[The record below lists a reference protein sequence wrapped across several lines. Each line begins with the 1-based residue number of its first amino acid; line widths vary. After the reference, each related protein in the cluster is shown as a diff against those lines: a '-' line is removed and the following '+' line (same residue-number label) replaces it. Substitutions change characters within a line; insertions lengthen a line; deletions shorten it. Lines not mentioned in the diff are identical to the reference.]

1 MLPAAAHRPLVLSA
15 PGCGAL
21 RAAGA
26 CPGLAGLL
34 LTGVPVV
41 AYGSDEAVW
50 AFAACRISFGRNG
63 RRD

>member
-1 MLPAAAHRPLVLSA
+1 
-15 PGCGAL
+15 
-21 RAAGA
+21 
-26 CPGLAGLL
+26 LAGLL